1 MFRKQAVAWR
11 ACARAALI
19 GSPPLVAPVHKKC
32 KTCCNADVTDCAFRI
47 VMTCCSY
54 TLMRHV
60 KLSYFGRI
68 SSALSSSTSR
78 PTCPSDRAIHR
89 ALTCPFER
97 SPELTTRGC
106 ASAKA
111 AAVGAHHAT
120 RRSQWRGV
128 PSRPDPCRPDASSA
142 IARSHHEIRFSFSF
156 RCLSR
161 AVAWSCDTW
170 RTREYITRVEVKS
183 STPSPLLSFPRL
195 RFVRRQRA
203 NRGAPPAPGRQSRA
217 Q

>member
-1 MFRKQAVAWR
+1 MGARPSRQVRPQAMFRKQAVAWR

-60 KLSYFGRI
+60 KLSYFGCI

-106 ASAKA
+106 ASAKS

-128 PSRPDPCRPDASSA
+128 PSRPDPCRPGASSA

-161 AVAWSCDTW
+161 AVAWSCDCDL
-170 RTREYITRVEVKS
+170 EN
-183 STPSPLLSFPRL
+183 
-195 RFVRRQRA
+195 QRIYYA
-203 NRGAPPAPGRQSRA
+203 C
-217 Q
+217 